1 MGKTVKIYSDGSLLE
16 YDRGN
21 FDDWCVYHIDKYGKR
36 KAPRDMEYFRDI
48 KNLAK
53 QYGTEKVYQD
63 FVKVYDS
70 VNRNNVRTSLENIT
84 NIAKTYENDFIKTD
98 TLYTILFMGM
108 LAEENKKNTKIGKRI
123 KRLGIHKLLIED
135 EPVKTAANFMRGM
148 KWREIDKMCKER
160 GF

>member
-1 MGKTVKIYSDGSLLE
+1 MSTIVKIYSDGSFLE
-16 YDRGN
+16 YDSGK
-21 FDDWCVYHIDKYGKR
+21 FDDWCVYHTDKNGER
-36 KAPRDMEYFRDI
+36 KAPRDTEYFREI

-70 VNRNNVRTSLENIT
+70 VNRDDIRTSLENISDV
-84 NIAKTYENDFIKTD
+84 AETYEGNIIKTD

-148 KWREIDKMCKER
+148 KWKEIDKMCKER